1 MSKKFPNYQNIGFE
15 ILENRQI
22 LAIRAT
28 SHPYFTIS
36 A

>member
-1 MSKKFPNYQNIGFE
+1 MSKKLPNYQNSGFE

-22 LAIRAT
+22 LAIQAT
-28 SHPYFTIS
+28 SHPYLTIS